1 MPIISGG
8 NVIDGDGL
16 RSPFLNAGAPTSG
29 ASGTFVG
36 RAVVGSLLIDTTG
49 GVLYIATSATT
60 GASVTWQVVGAQT

>member
-8 NVIDGDGL
+8 NVIDGG
-16 RSPFLNAGAPTSG
+16 G